1 MLRDETLGF
10 LSGFQLPEYTLQSDG
25 HGGYALEFEGSWAE
39 STLWEIYALKIVN
52 SLYLYHYAK
61 KVKLSPSE
69 WNGVMTRM
77 YGRLYDNVENVKSDP
92 RITFSE
98 FGTRRAASTDI
109 HRQVNAIL
117 ASELPGQYLGTS
129 NVMISMEMG
138 NANPK

>member
-1 MLRDETLGF
+1 MLREETLRF
-10 LSGFQLPEYTLQSDG
+10 LSTFQLPEYNLESDG
-25 HGGYALEFEGSWAE
+25 HGGYTLEFEGTWAE
-39 STLWEIYALKIVN
+39 SMLWEIYGLKIIN

-61 KVKLSPSE
+61 KAELSPIE

-77 YGRLYDNVENVKSDP
+77 YGRLYDNIEHVKSDP

-117 ASELPGQYLGTS
+117 A
-129 NVMISMEMG
+129 
-138 NANPK
+138 

>member
-1 MLRDETLGF
+1 MVRIDALGNICSKNRQQS
-10 LSGFQLPEYTLQSDG
+10 LSL
-25 HGGYALEFEGSWAE
+25 
-39 STLWEIYALKIVN
+39 
-52 SLYLYHYAK
+52 SLCK
-61 KVKLSPSE
+61 KAKLSPSE

-77 YGRLYDNVENVKSDP
+77 YGRLYDNIENVKSDS

>member
-1 MLRDETLGF
+1 MQVGNRAMLREETLGF
-10 LSGFQLPEYTLQSDG
+10 LSGFQLPEYHLESDG
-25 HGGYALEFEGSWAE
+25 HGGYTLEFEGTWAE
-39 STLWEIYALKIVN
+39 SMLWEIYALKIVN

-61 KVKLSPSE
+61 KAELSPIE

-77 YGRLYDNVENVKSDP
+77 YNRLYDNIENVRSDS

-117 ASELPGQYLGTS
+117 A
-129 NVMISMEMG
+129 
-138 NANPK
+138 